1 MLRGPATTEVL
12 DSLLRVAGEPP
23 IVLGDELVP
32 YCEHAA
38 ADAAAPPVDIDT
50 ERVGPGGHRFFAPP
64 LPQVPAG
71 AGQGNA
77 HTATRTR
84 CAATA

>member
-1 MLRGPATTEVL
+1 MP

-23 IVLGDELVP
+23 IALGDELVP

-38 ADAAAPPVDIDT
+38 AAAAPPVDIDT
-50 ERVGPGGHRFFAPP
+50 ERVGMGSHRFFTP
-64 LPQVPAG
+64 LLSQVPAG

-77 HTATRTR
+77 HTVTRTR